1 MSNRPGE
8 ENETTGIAFKVFF
21 KPKFSWADRV
31 YLGNMLVE
39 VLGVMA
45 KNTSAFDFQV
55 EVLEPK

>member
-1 MSNRPGE
+1 MSDRREE
-8 ENETTGIAFKVFF
+8 ENNSAGIAFKVFF
-21 KPKFSWADRV
+21 KPKSSWADRV